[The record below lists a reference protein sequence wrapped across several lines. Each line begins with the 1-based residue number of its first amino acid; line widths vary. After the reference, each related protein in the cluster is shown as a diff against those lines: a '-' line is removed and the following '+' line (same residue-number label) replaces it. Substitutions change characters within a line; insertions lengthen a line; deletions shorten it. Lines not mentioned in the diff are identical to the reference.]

1 MREEG
6 GTPAIVESIRAGLVM
21 KLKMSVGVEF
31 IMKREESLRKMFL
44 SKFWQSDRMLILG
57 HNNPTQLPIF
67 SFLIRHP
74 ETGLYLHHNYV
85 VALLNDLFGIQVVE
99 LFFVSL
105 QSETILE
112 TLHPPNIKVLDKIFI
127 LNLGSRR
134 LRVCGTVH
142 PVSTWLDAR
151 SGQDIRVC
159 AGGGHQA

>member
-31 IMKREESLRKMFL
+31 IMKREESLRKMFM
-44 SKFWQSDRMLILG
+44 SKFQNNDRMLILG

-85 VALLNDLFGIQVVE
+85 VALLNDLFGIQVVQ

-105 QSETILE
+105 QSEKP
-112 TLHPPNIKVLDKIFI
+112 HPPNIKVLDKIYNFKFR
-127 LNLGSRR
+127 LEEVARVRDRTSR
-134 LRVCGTVH
+134 LF
-142 PVSTWLDAR
+142 LA
-151 SGQDIRVC
+151 
-159 AGGGHQA
+159 

>member
-31 IMKREESLRKMFL
+31 IMKREESLRKMFM
-44 SKFWQSDRMLILG
+44 SKFQINDRMLILG

-85 VALLNDLFGIQVVE
+85 VALLNDLFGIQVVQ
-99 LFFVSL
+99 LFLSL
-105 QSETILE
+105 CNQSIWTKF
-112 TLHPPNIKVLDKIFI
+112 TM

-142 PVSTWLDAR
+142 PVSSWLDAR
-151 SGQDIRVC
+151 PGQDI
-159 AGGGHQA
+159 

>member
-31 IMKREESLRKMFL
+31 IMKREESLRKMFM
-44 SKFWQSDRMLILG
+44 SKFQINDRMLILG

-85 VALLNDLFGIQVVE
+85 VALLNDLFGIQVVQ
-99 LFFVSL
+99 LFCLFA
-105 QSETILE
+105 I
-112 TLHPPNIKVLDKIFI
+112 
-127 LNLGSRR
+127 NL
-134 LRVCGTVH
+134 
-142 PVSTWLDAR
+142 LDAWDYEIYNFKFR
-151 SGQDIRVC
+151 LEEVARVRDRTSSLYL
-159 AGGGHQA
+159 A